1 MNEVKQ
7 VQSTVVPW
15 EDVFLN
21 LVLLLLLVNF
31 VSGHSLEL
39 MYISCIVNI
48 MSNPTHLHGF

>member
-1 MNEVKQ
+1 MKEVKQ

-31 VSGHSLEL
+31 VSEHSLEL

-48 MSNPTHLHGF
+48 MSNPTHLHSF

>member
-1 MNEVKQ
+1 MKEVKQ

-31 VSGHSLEL
+31 VSGLSLEL
-39 MYISCIVNI
+39 MYLSCIVNI